1 MTEKQRIELEDQID
15 EHVHIDNPDEIS
27 KEEIQHENDELCQ
40 WIVLQKNK
48 YYPSGEIILADKV
61 KPGNYSIR
69 YDSNKNSYFLCKQ
82 SLYLDELLHLPIQE
96 FNMILE
102 DLNFFWKSEHLF
114 KKYKYAYKR
123 GILLYGEPGCGKTSL
138 CALLSKMIEDLG
150 GIIFL
155 LKDTDDLSNYMEFIP
170 QIFRRIEPNTPIL
183 TIIEDLDG
191 ILSNGAETK
200 LLNMLDGFNQ
210 FNNIVNIGCTNYP
223 EKLKERILNRPS
235 RFDKRYHIG
244 LPVAEVREY
253 YFQHKI
259 HPDDLNEKILK
270 NLVAKTEGLS
280 IAHLGELIKSVFIFG
295 KDIDES
301 VKELKEM
308 SKYISSSSSSISGN
322 GTIGFKSKIN
332 ESFHGEISVP
342 RKWQDGNK

>member
-1 MTEKQRIELEDQID
+1 MINKEIGIEEP
-15 EHVHIDNPDEIS
+15 EPDDSIEQFEESIE
-27 KEEIQHENDELCQ
+27 KEEIEDHENGLYQ
-40 WIVLQKNK
+40 WVIYQKNK

-61 KPGNYSIR
+61 KPGNYSIK
-69 YDSNKNSYFLCKQ
+69 YDQRKNSYYLCKQ
-82 SLYLDELLHLPIQE
+82 NLYLDELLHLPIQE
-96 FNMILE
+96 FNMILD
-102 DLNFFWKSEHLF
+102 DLQFFWKSEHLF

-155 LKDTDDLSNYMEFIP
+155 LKDTDDLGYYMEFIP

-191 ILSNGAETK
+191 ILAYNGAETK

-244 LPVAEVREY
+244 LPAAEVREY

-280 IAHLGELIKSVFIFG
+280 IAHLGELIKSVFIFN

-308 SKYISSSSSSISGN
+308 SKYISSSSMSGN
-322 GTIGFKSKIN
+322 GTIGFKNK
-332 ESFHGEISVP
+332 GQL
-342 RKWQDGNK
+342 WQQNKVGSIYGD